1 MTDGEV
7 RRSGRA
13 RRQPKILYDVYSNV
27 NLAADEAPGLQPTA
41 DVENPARS
49 EDAVKS
55 QRQRGRPKADRERS
69 TGAVQEANQALRQ
82 QHGQS
87 PQSEPA
93 NEQRAEQ
100 PEEAPEYQLSASTV
114 VQERKA
120 KQQETAVVAKVSKAP
135 TKRKRVK
142 YDPAPMKAVAEHA
155 QNILEPV
162 SQTAVPAAVNPC
174 AALNCRPS
182 APLR

>member
-1 MTDGEV
+1 MTDDGV

-13 RRQPKILYDVYSNV
+13 RRQPKLLYDVYTNGDSAV
-27 NLAADEAPGLQPTA
+27 DETAEVLPTA

-49 EDAVKS
+49 EDAIVSK
-55 QRQRGRPKADRERS
+55 RQRGRPTANRKPP
-69 TGAVQEANQALRQ
+69 AVVSQDAKQASRQ
-82 QHGQS
+82 QHGQVS
-87 PQSEPA
+87 HGEFA
-93 NEQRAEQ
+93 NEQHSEQ
-100 PEEAPEYQLSASTV
+100 SEEAPENQVVASTA
-114 VQERKA
+114 VQENRGNEH
-120 KQQETAVVAKVSKAP
+120 ETATLAKVKKAP

-162 SQTAVPAAVNPC
+162 SQTTVPAAVNPC